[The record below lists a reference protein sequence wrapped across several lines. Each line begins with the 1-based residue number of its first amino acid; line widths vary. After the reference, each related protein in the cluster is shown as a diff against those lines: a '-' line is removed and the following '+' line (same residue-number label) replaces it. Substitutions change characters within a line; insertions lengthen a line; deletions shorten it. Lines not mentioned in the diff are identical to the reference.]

1 MAIFDP
7 DPLLRRL
14 ERTGLAWC
22 LVVAGAAL
30 VVRGGRPDVALG
42 VIGGGVLMGLSY
54 WAIRSS
60 VTALVALAASAGEA
74 GLPVSRDLDASAPE
88 PAVPAPKR
96 VRLLVQLVGRY
107 ALLGLLAYGMI
118 ARLRL
123 HPVGLVLGVSSLFVA
138 AVIEVVRLQAGAI
151 RK

>member
-1 MAIFDP
+1 MGIFDP

-22 LVVAGAAL
+22 LGAAA
-30 VVRGGRPDVALG
+30 VAFVARGGRPDVTLG
-42 VIGGGVLMGLSY
+42 VLGGGVLMALSY

-60 VTALVALAASAGEA
+60 VTALVRLAAPGDH
-74 GLPVSRDLDASAPE
+74 PDPH
-88 PAVPAPKR
+88 VPR
-96 VRLLVQLVGRY
+96 GRLLLQVTGRY

-138 AVIEVVRLQAGAI
+138 AVVEVVRLQAGA
-151 RK
+151 RRQ

>member
-1 MAIFDP
+1 VGFFDP

-22 LVVAGAAL
+22 LGVAAVAL
-30 VVRGGRPDVALG
+30 AVRGGRPDVALG
-42 VIGGGVLMGLSY
+42 VLGGGVLMGLSY

-60 VTALVALAASAGEA
+60 VTALVALVTPGGS
-74 GLPVSRDLDASAPE
+74 PTPR
-88 PAVPAPKR
+88 VPKG
-96 VRLLVQLVGRY
+96 RLLLQLAGRY

-138 AVIEVVRLQAGAI
+138 AVVEVVRLQAGA
-151 RK
+151 RRQ

>member
-1 MAIFDP
+1 MDIFDP

-22 LVVAGAAL
+22 LATAGIAL
-30 VVRGGRPDVALG
+30 FVRGGQPDVTLG
-42 VIGGGVLMGLSY
+42 VLGGGVLMGLSY

-60 VTALVALAASAGEA
+60 VTALVALVAAAPGGTAPTSDGTQT
-74 GLPVSRDLDASAPE
+74 LPANGNSTV
-88 PAVPAPKR
+88 PKR
-96 VRLLVQLVGRY
+96 GRLLVQLVGRY

-138 AVIEVVRLQAGAI
+138 AVLEVVRLQAGPT